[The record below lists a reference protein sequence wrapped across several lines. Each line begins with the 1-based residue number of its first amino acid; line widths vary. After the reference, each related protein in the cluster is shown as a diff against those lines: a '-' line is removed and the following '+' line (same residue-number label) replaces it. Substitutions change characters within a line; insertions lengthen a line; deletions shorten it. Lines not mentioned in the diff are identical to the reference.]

1 MSLGTSIGALLV
13 ASWFATGLT
22 GALLLQTYIYFRYK
36 PKDDNKIFV
45 ILVSCLPLFTVRPVL
60 NSGFQRWLYSGT
72 LRCVD
77 HSWKSTKIQKLL
89 AALMPH
95 TSSALW
101 IHYTHIW

>member
-45 ILVSCLPLFTVRPVL
+45 VLVSCLHLFTAHCVL
-60 NSGFQRWLYSGT
+60 KLWLSK
-72 LRCVD
+72 VV
-77 HSWKSTKIQKLL
+77 LL
-89 AALMPH
+89 
-95 TSSALW
+95 W
-101 IHYTHIW
+101 